1 MYYKKFSDKEM
12 AQIRQA
18 IHEYSENL
26 AFLIEEDAEDI
37 GSKKDLKIVEKIKK
51 KLMHCYYLERK

>member
-12 AQIRQA
+12 AKIRQA

-26 AFLIEEDAEDI
+26 VFLIEDDAEDM
-37 GSKKDLKIVEKIKK
+37 EKRPKNS
-51 KLMHCYYLERK
+51 